1 MCEVPMEWSITQIAL
16 INWSIWHQVIWWM
29 LHFQENHPKPHPW
42 KMEVV
47 RMSCMA
53 SPGWNMDRTVIY
65 QYPNSWLGMRHDYV
79 VPDMVR
85 LQLWSQFTLRT
96 KITSFMIICR
106 DLSVGPVPDGLVY
119 TVTPKV
125 MLFIS
130 STSLLDERHL
140 NTLVP
145 MWHTVVTNR
154 LIFTTES
161 NTLVVHE
168 LPANG
173 SRASSTMALI

>member
-1 MCEVPMEWSITQIAL
+1 MNARSVDVIKYYADCL
-16 INWSIWHQVIWWM
+16 INWSVGRQLLCRMI
-29 LHFQENHPKPHPW
+29 HFQKNHQKPHPR

-47 RMSCMA
+47 RMSCMV
-53 SPGWNMDRTVIY
+53 SPPGWNMDRTVIY
-65 QYPNSWLGMRHDYV
+65 QYPNSWLGMRRDSI

-85 LQLWSQFTLRT
+85 LRLWSLFTLRT

-119 TVTPKV
+119 TVTPEV

-130 STSLLDERHL
+130 SISLLDECHL

-145 MWHTVVTNR
+145 MWHTNVTNR

-161 NTLVVHE
+161 NTLVVH
-168 LPANG
+168 
-173 SRASSTMALI
+173 